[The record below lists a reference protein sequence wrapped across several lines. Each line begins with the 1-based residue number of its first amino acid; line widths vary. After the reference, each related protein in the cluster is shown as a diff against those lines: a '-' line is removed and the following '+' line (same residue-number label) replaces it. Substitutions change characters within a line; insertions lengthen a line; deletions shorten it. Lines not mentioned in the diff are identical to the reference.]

1 VHYVTS
7 STDLVIY
14 ERSDRKV
21 SNHRTTH
28 LNKVSHNQQI
38 QKMTNHQNDVA
49 LSELIGFILL
59 LGLVL
64 IALTLYTVYVV
75 PVNGRED
82 EIAQMSYVK
91 EQFTDYKLMVDALW
105 TSRLINV
112 NGVNPMYPVLNVTP
126 MISSTT
132 LKLGTG
138 GKTQLGGT
146 SLMLVTPISSTGTLS
161 VNTTGDTF
169 NIETN
174 SYNSSVN
181 NGEFPIK
188 ISALVYN
195 SNNYYWIQQ
204 QYSYQL
210 GGVILSQ
217 DNGAINCI
225 SPLISIT
232 NAAGNSTVVTI
243 VPVQVFGNGSV
254 SSNGPV
260 RVDTRQRIVSD
271 YIISSTLYRNNQ
283 WVNISITTAN
293 NATAAAW
300 QNIFRNIVA
309 NEQISSVYTIK
320 SAWDPLSKRT
330 TVYIQINGTP
340 PNPLVS
346 LYVQRAE
353 FDVALSSVAT
363 EST

>member
-1 VHYVTS
+1 
-7 STDLVIY
+7 
-14 ERSDRKV
+14 
-21 SNHRTTH
+21 
-28 LNKVSHNQQI
+28 
-38 QKMTNHQNDVA
+38 MTNHQNDVA

-59 LGLVL
+59 LGLLL
-64 IALTLYTVYVV
+64 IAMSLYTLYVV

-82 EIAQMSYVK
+82 EIAQMSYV
-91 EQFTDYKLMVDALW
+91 ESQFTDYKLMVDTLW

-112 NGVNPMYPVLNVTP
+112 NGANPIYPVLNVTP
-126 MISSTT
+126 RISSTT

-138 GKTQLGGT
+138 GNTQLGGL
-146 SLMLVTPISSTGTLS
+146 SLSLFNPIPSYGTLS

-174 SYNSSVN
+174 SYNSSIN
-181 NGEFPIK
+181 GGEFPIN
-188 ISALVYN
+188 ISALVYS

-204 QYSYQL
+204 HYSYQL
-210 GGVILSQ
+210 GGVFLSQ
-217 DNGAINCI
+217 DNGTINRI
-225 SPLISIT
+225 SPLISIN

-243 VPVQVFGNGSV
+243 VPVQVFGNGSY
-254 SSNGPV
+254 SSNGLV
-260 RVDTRQRIVSD
+260 RVDTRQRTVPD
-271 YIISSTLYRNNQ
+271 YNISLSQYRNNQ
-283 WVNISITTAN
+283 WVNISITTSS

-300 QNIFRNIVA
+300 LNIFKNIVS
-309 NEQISSVYTIK
+309 NEKINPSVYTIS
-320 SAWDPLSKRT
+320 SAWNPSSKRT
-330 TVYIQINGTP
+330 TVYVKINGTP